1 MGSGDENGIRASICE
16 YHQQTEHSYA
26 SPFPRVDERDRTR
39 RLGTMLH
46 SYLRQLRLLRDSNPG
61 HIGWRGGLSPLRYSY
76 ANLSTL
82 SGLSTSSL
90 TGDQR
95 NRASVKSSPAT
106 RMDKLRTESLHGR
119 RLKEK
124 EELRW
129 ALAKTREGKCGTHIF
144 FFPFGWCF
152 FLREAISR
160 TLSPGL
166 LLWPG
171 EKKRLLVV

>member
-1 MGSGDENGIRASICE
+1 MRV
-16 YHQQTEHSYA
+16 
-26 SPFPRVDERDRTR
+26 SPTNWTLLRYPVPRVDERDRTR

-61 HIGWRGGLSPLRYSY
+61 HIGWRGGLSPLCYSY
-76 ANLSTL
+76 ASLSTL

-106 RMDKLRTESLHGR
+106 RMDKLGTESLHGR

-124 EELRW
+124 GELRW

-144 FFPFGWCF
+144 F
-152 FLREAISR
+152 
-160 TLSPGL
+160 SPSGDASSCVRRFHARFRPVYYYGL
-166 LLWPG
+166 G
-171 EKKRLLVV
+171 KRKDFSWSGNPVDQ